1 MSQSFIIFKNT
12 TILAKTAIVLVF
24 FLVIAC
30 TQNTPNTQSTTQSAT
45 TQTQNFAN
53 THDLGLEKNSP
64 NATHINTTHINKAQI
79 DTPQI
84 SPIKNADGT
93 ISIDWS
99 LVDSRI
105 TPSDTDSYN
114 YPILLDSLPVQN
126 YAKAFDTTAQQAQ
139 HAMVLSMASPELI
152 NKVLD
157 QLSDEYLGH
166 RFMDGAKP
174 VLVIY
179 TTDKVTPSEFSYI
192 IADSFGKGLSLP
204 VQIRPKTATDSLDV
218 DIQKLSKSTP

>member
-12 TILAKTAIVLVF
+12 TILTKTAIVLVS

-30 TQNTPNTQSTTQSAT
+30 TQNTPNTQSTTT

-53 THDLGLEKNSP
+53 THDLGLKKNSP

-99 LVDSRI
+99 LVDSKI
-105 TPSDTDSYN
+105 TPSDTDSYD

-218 DIQKLSKSTP
+218 DIQKLTKNAF

>member
-1 MSQSFIIFKNT
+1 MSQSFIAFKNT
-12 TILAKTAIVLVF
+12 TILAKIAVVLAS
-24 FLVIAC
+24 FLVMAC
-30 TQNTPNTQSTTQSAT
+30 TQNTPNTQSIITD
-45 TQTQNFAN
+45 QTQNSAN
-53 THDLGLEKNSP
+53 IHDLSLKKNSP
-64 NATHINTTHINKAQI
+64 NTTQI
-79 DTPQI
+79 DTTQANIPQI

-99 LVDSRI
+99 LVDSKI
-105 TPSDTDSYN
+105 IPSDTDSYD

-126 YAKAFDTTAQQAQ
+126 YAKAFNTTTQQAQ

-179 TTDKVTPSEFSYI
+179 TTNKVTPSEFSYI

>member
-12 TILAKTAIVLVF
+12 TILAKIAVVLVS

-30 TQNTPNTQSTTQSAT
+30 TQNTPNTQSTTT

-99 LVDSRI
+99 LVDSKI
-105 TPSDTDSYN
+105 TPSDTDSYD

-139 HAMVLSMASPELI
+139 HAMVLSMASPEFI

-204 VQIRPKTATDSLDV
+204 VQIRPKTATDTPDV
-218 DIQKLSKSTP
+218 DIQKLTKNAF

>member
-1 MSQSFIIFKNT
+1 MSQLFIAFKNT
-12 TILAKTAIVLVF
+12 TILAKIAVVLAS
-24 FLVIAC
+24 FLVMAC
-30 TQNTPNTQSTTQSAT
+30 TQNTPNTQSITTD
-45 TQTQNFAN
+45 QTQNSAN
-53 THDLGLEKNSP
+53 IHDLSLKKNSP
-64 NATHINTTHINKAQI
+64 NTTQIDTAQI
-79 DTPQI
+79 DTTQANIPQI

-93 ISIDWS
+93 ISVDWS
-99 LVDSRI
+99 LVDSKI
-105 TPSDTDSYN
+105 TPSDTGSYN

-126 YAKAFDTTAQQAQ
+126 YAKTFDTTAQQAQ

-174 VLVIY
+174 MLVIY
-179 TTDKVTPSEFSYI
+179 TTDKVTPSEFNYI